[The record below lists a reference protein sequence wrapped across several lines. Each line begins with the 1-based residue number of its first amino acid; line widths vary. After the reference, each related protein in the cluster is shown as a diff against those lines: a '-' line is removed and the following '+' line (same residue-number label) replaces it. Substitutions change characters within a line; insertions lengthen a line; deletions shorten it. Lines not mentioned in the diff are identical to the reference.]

1 VRRADAI
8 VVGSGPNGLVG
19 AIVLARAG
27 LAVDVYEAADQPG
40 GGCRTAELTLPG
52 FHHDVCSAVHPLL
65 VGSPA
70 FADVGLA
77 ARGVRLLTPS
87 VAFAHPLDDGNAVTV
102 RGTVEDVAA
111 TLGDDRTAYM
121 RLLGGLVRKLDKV
134 LPAFLGSM
142 RTVPRHPVA
151 AGSFG
156 IRGLASARHVADRFG
171 TTEGRALVAG
181 TAAHSMLPLSAPLS
195 GVFPRLFTALA
206 HRYGW
211 PVVEGGSGA
220 IVDALVAELLE
231 SGGRLETGVMVKRLA
246 DLPPARALLLDVTP
260 RQLVDMAGGALPR
273 RAAGAL
279 SRYRY
284 GPGVCKVD
292 WALSGAVP
300 WRAEGCAQA
309 ATVHVGGT
317 FEDIAHSEAE
327 VNAGRHPERP
337 FCLVT
342 QPCVVDPSRAPVGHH
357 TLWAYCHVPNGSDVD
372 MTERIEA
379 QIERFAPGFRDL
391 VVARATMTAV
401 QEEEHDPSY
410 VGGDINAGAATVRQ
424 MVFRPTVRWD
434 PYRTALPNVYLCS
447 AATPPG
453 GGVHGM
459 CGLGAAQAAL
469 RRLGLCG

>member
-8 VVGSGPNGLVG
+8 VVGAGPNGLVA

-65 VGSPA
+65 VASPA
-70 FADVGLA
+70 FADVDLA

-102 RGTVEDVAA
+102 HGTVEDVAA
-111 TLGDDRTAYM
+111 TLGDDRTPYM
-121 RLLGGLVRKLDKV
+121 RLLDGLVRKLDKV

-151 AGSFG
+151 AASFG
-156 IRGLASARHVADRFG
+156 LRGLASAHHVADRFG

-206 HRYGW
+206 HRHGW

-220 IVDALVAELLE
+220 IVDALVAELFE
-231 SGGRLETGVMVKRLA
+231 SGGQLETGVMVKRLA
-246 DLPPARALLLDVTP
+246 DLPPARAVLLDVTP
-260 RQLVDMAGGALPR
+260 RQLVDMAGDALPR
-273 RAAGAL
+273 RAAEAL

-317 FEDIAHSEAE
+317 FEDISQSEAE
-327 VNAGRHPERP
+327 VNAGRPPERP

-434 PYRTALPNVYLCS
+434 PYRTALPDVYLCS

-459 CGLGAAQAAL
+459 CGLGAARAAL
-469 RRLGLCG
+469 RRLGLGG

>member
-8 VVGSGPNGLVG
+8 VVGSGPNGLV
-19 AIVLARAG
+19 AAVVLTRAG
-27 LAVDVYEAADQPG
+27 LTVDVYEAAERPG

-65 VGSPA
+65 AASPA
-70 FADVGLA
+70 FADVDLA
-77 ARGVRLLTPS
+77 SRGVRLLTPS

-102 RGTVEDVAA
+102 RGTVHDVAA
-111 TLGDDRTAYM
+111 TLGDDRRAYT
-121 RLLGGLVRKLDKV
+121 RLLGGLVRELDKV

-142 RTVPRHPVA
+142 RTVPRHPA
-151 AGSFG
+151 AAASFG
-156 IRGLASARHVADRFG
+156 LRGLASARHVADRFS
-171 TTEGRALVAG
+171 TAEGRALVAG

-231 SGGRLETGVMVKRLA
+231 SGGRLETGVMVKRLD
-246 DLPPARALLLDVTP
+246 DLPRARALLLDVTP
-260 RQLVDMAGGALPR
+260 RQLVDMAGDALPR
-273 RAAGAL
+273 RAAAAL

-300 WRAEGCAQA
+300 WRAEGCTQA
-309 ATVHVGGT
+309 PTVHVGGT
-317 FEDIAHSEAE
+317 FEDIAQSEAE

-337 FCLVT
+337 YCLVT
-342 QPCVVDPSRAPVGHH
+342 QPCVVDPTRAPAGHH

-410 VGGDINAGAATVRQ
+410 VGGDISAGAATLRQ

-434 PYRTALPNVYLCS
+434 PYRTALPDVYLCS

-459 CGLGAAQAAL
+459 CGFGAARAAL
-469 RRLGLCG
+469 RHLGFAG